1 MSRRELQRVEV
12 MARVG
17 SEELKLV
24 DAGKMVGLSYRQ
36 VKRLWRR
43 YREEGPEGL
52 KHRSA
57 GRESNR
63 AKSKKFRERVLRLVR
78 KKYSGEVGERF
89 GPTLAAEHL
98 ESEDQLQVHAET
110 LRRWMLAEG
119 LWRRARKRRKHRR
132 RREPKAHFGELV
144 QLDGSFHLWF
154 EQRGPEGCL
163 MNLVDDATT
172 TTLGRIGAQE
182 TTWTA
187 ARVLRSWIEQYGVP
201 LALYTDW
208 QAVYL
213 LEPTEKQLRAGQV
226 AVTQFGR
233 MCARLGIRIIAA
245 SSPQAKGR
253 VERNHGTHQDRL
265 VKKLRRKKIGTY
277 EVANEYLER
286 EYLPEHNRRFAHPAA
301 SPEDYHRQAPTQ
313 AELDEVFRLESERV
327 IGNDWVVRY
336 QNRFLQVKRQGRHYA
351 PAKAKVVVCEWEDG
365 RLEIHYRGQKVAWE
379 QIAERPQAA
388 KPEPTHKVTRPYGGT
403 PPTANHPWKQRYDG
417 MKVCRPPRPG
427 LDEAEIALDLP
438 LRSALNARPSASQDF
453 ASGQA
458 QSDQTTANRRGHF

>member
-1 MSRRELQRVEV
+1 MSRRELRRVEV
-12 MARVG
+12 MARVAS
-17 SEELKLV
+17 SELRLV
-24 DAGKMVGLSYRQ
+24 DAGRMLELSYRH

-43 YREEGPEGL
+43 YREEGAEGL

-57 GRESNR
+57 GRDSNR
-63 AKSKKFRERVLRLVR
+63 AKSKKFRERVLGLVR
-78 KKYSGEVGERF
+78 KKYSGQVGERF

-98 ESEDQLQVHAET
+98 ESEDRLQVHAET

-119 LWRRARKRRKHRR
+119 LWSRARKRCKHRR

-144 QLDGSFHLWF
+144 QLDGSFHRWF

-187 ARVLRSWIEQYGVP
+187 ARVLRRWIEQYGVP

-213 LEPTEKQLRAGQV
+213 KEPTEKQSRAGLA

-277 EVANEYLER
+277 EAANEYLER
-286 EYLPEHNRRFAHPAA
+286 EYLPEHNRRFTHPAA
-301 SPEDYHRQAPTQ
+301 SAEDYHRQAPSQ

-336 QNRFLQVKRQGRHYA
+336 ENRFLQVKRQGRYYA
-351 PAKAKVVVCEWEDG
+351 PAKGKVVVCEWEDG
-365 RLEIHYRGQKVAWE
+365 RLEIHYRGQEVAWE
-379 QIAERPQAA
+379 EIAERPQAVRA
-388 KPEPTHKVTRPYGGT
+388 EPTHKVRKPYGGT
-403 PPTANHPWKQRYDG
+403 APTANHPWKQRYEG
-417 MKVCRPPRPG
+417 MKVWRPAEPA
-427 LDEAEIALDLP
+427 LTAAEIALASPALRP
-438 LRSALNARPSASQDF
+438 KRSADGLAGLRF
-453 ASGQA
+453 ERG